1 MPSSGYF
8 WFAVLALVCG
18 LATPGSDKPA
28 KTPPA
33 PQTVKPKVNLL
44 ALNTTL
50 CLARQ

>member
-1 MPSSGYF
+1 MYSSGYF

-28 KTPPA
+28 KVQAA
-33 PQTVKPKVNLL
+33 PHSVKPKLNLL